1 MEDTNQVKNYRSE
14 QLRNVVLLSH
24 SGAGKTSL
32 AEGMLYGSGAI
43 SRLGRVEEGTTVS
56 DYDPEEIRRKISVN
70 TSLVPCEWRG
80 RKVNVLDTPGYAD
93 FVGEVKGAVRA
104 ADGAVI
110 LLDAVSGVEVGTELV
125 WGYADEVDLPRILF
139 ISKMDRDNA
148 DFVGAL
154 NQARENLGDNI
165 IPFQL
170 PIGAQEAFEGVVDL
184 VGMRAYRGEKAEA
197 GDIPDNLRP
206 EAESY
211 HLQLMEAAAETDDAL
226 LEKYFE
232 EETLTEEEIRQ
243 GLATGIRGKG
253 LVPVFC
259 GSALKNMGI
268 QPLMN
273 AITEYLPSPLDT
285 VKVSATNVATGQ
297 QEVLEPLAQAPLAAL
312 VFKTLA
318 DPYVGKLT
326 YFRVFSGRMESD
338 SRIFNS
344 SRGEEERVG
353 QLFFL
358 RGKEQEPVDEVPAG
372 DIAAVAKLQETST
385 GDTLCDK
392 DHPLTLPPIGFPHP
406 IFSAAIVPKTK
417 ADLDKM
423 GSALARL
430 TEEDPTLRVEREAS
444 TRETV
449 LSGMGESHID
459 IAARRLHSKFGVEI
473 VTSVPKVPYRETITK
488 VTRSQ
493 YRHKKQTGG
502 AGQFAEVWLRVEPLE
517 RGTGFEYDSEVRE
530 GHISQSFIPSIQK
543 GIKQV
548 LEQGVIAGYP
558 VVDVKAVVYDGKE
571 HPVDSKDIAFQIAGR
586 EAFKFA
592 VRDGAPVLLEPIML
606 FIISVPE
613 GNMGDVLGDLNTKR
627 ARVMGMEQKGDMSII
642 TTQAPLA
649 EMQSYATDLR
659 SITQGRGLFTME
671 FSHYEEVPKHLADG
685 IIAAAEVDDKK
696 E

>member
-1 MEDTNQVKNYRSE
+1 MKNYKSE

-148 DFVGAL
+148 DFLGAL
-154 NQARENLGDNI
+154 NQARENLGANI

-268 QPLMN
+268 PPLMN

-372 DIAAVAKLQETST
+372 DIGAVAKLQETST

-392 DHPLTLPPIGFPHP
+392 DHPLILPPIGFPHP

-586 EAFKFA
+586 EAFKSA
-592 VRDGAPVLLEPIML
+592 VRDGVPVLLEPIML
-606 FIISVPE
+606 FTITVPE

-659 SITQGRGLFTME
+659 STTQGRGLFTME

>member
-1 MEDTNQVKNYRSE
+1 VKNYKSE

-56 DYDPEEIRRKISVN
+56 DYDPEEIRRRISVN

-148 DFVGAL
+148 DFLGAL
-154 NQARENLGDNI
+154 NQARENLGANI

-358 RGKEQEPVDEVPAG
+358 RGKEQEPADEVPAG
-372 DIAAVAKLQETST
+372 DIGAVAKLQETST

-606 FIISVPE
+606 FTITVPE
-613 GNMGDVLGDLNTKR
+613 GNMGDVLGDLNTNR

>member
-1 MEDTNQVKNYRSE
+1 MKNYKLE

-56 DYDPEEIRRKISVN
+56 DYDPEEIRRRISVN

-148 DFVGAL
+148 DFLGAL
-154 NQARENLGDNI
+154 NQARENLGANI

-197 GDIPDNLRP
+197 GGIPDNLRP

-211 HLQLMEAAAETDDAL
+211 HVQLMEAAAETDDAL

-372 DIAAVAKLQETST
+372 DIGAVAKLQETST

-517 RGTGFEYDSEVRE
+517 RGTGFGYDSEVRE

-606 FIISVPE
+606 FTITVPE
-613 GNMGDVLGDLNTKR
+613 GNMGDVLGDLNTNR
-627 ARVMGMEQKGDMSII
+627 ARVMGMEQKGDVSII

>member
-1 MEDTNQVKNYRSE
+1 VNNYKSE

-32 AEGMLYGSGAI
+32 AEAMLYSSGAT
-43 SRLGRVEEGTTVS
+43 SRLGKVEEGTTVS

-80 RKVNVLDTPGYAD
+80 HKVNVLDTPGYAD
-93 FVGEVKGAVRA
+93 FVGEVKGAIRA

-125 WGYADEVDLPRILF
+125 WGYADEVDLPRALF
-139 ISKMDRDNA
+139 INKMDRDNA
-148 DFVGAL
+148 DFIRAL
-154 NQARENLGDNI
+154 NQAKENLGANF

-184 VGMRAYRGEKAEA
+184 VSMRAYRGEKAEE
-197 GDIPDNLRP
+197 GDIPDDLHS

-226 LEKYFE
+226 LERYFE
-232 EETLTEEEIRQ
+232 EETLTEEEMRQ
-243 GLATGIRGKG
+243 GLVAGIRDKAI
-253 LVPVFC
+253 VPVFC
-259 GSALKNMGI
+259 GSALKNIGP
-268 QPLMN
+268 QPLMD
-273 AITEYLPSPLDT
+273 AVIEYLPSPLDA
-285 VKVSATNVATGQ
+285 VAVRATNVATGQ
-297 QEVLEPLAQAPLAAL
+297 EEVLEPVAQAPLATL

-326 YFRVFSGRMESD
+326 YFRVFSGAMESD
-338 SRIFNS
+338 SRVFNPS
-344 SRGEEERVG
+344 KGEEERVG

-358 RGKEQEPVDEVPAG
+358 RGKDQKPADKVPAG
-372 DIAAVAKLQETST
+372 DIGAVAKLQETST
-385 GDTLCDK
+385 GDTLSDK
-392 DHPLTLPPIGFPHP
+392 DHPLTLPPISFPHP
-406 IFSAAIVPKTK
+406 IFSAAIAPKTK

-423 GSALARL
+423 GTALARL
-430 TEEDPTLRVEREAS
+430 TEEDPTLQVEREAS

-473 VTSVPKVPYRETITK
+473 ETSVPKVPYRETITK
-488 VTRSQ
+488 VTRSE

-517 RGTGFEYDSEVRE
+517 RGVGFEYDSEVRE
-530 GHISQSFIPSIQK
+530 GHISHSFIPSIQK

-548 LEQGVIAGYP
+548 LQHGVIAGYP
-558 VVDVKAVVYDGKE
+558 VVDVRAVVYDGKE

-586 EAFKFA
+586 EAFKIA

-606 FIISVPE
+606 FAITVPE
-613 GNMGDVLGDLNTKR
+613 ANMGDVLGDLNTKR
-627 ARVMGMEQKGDMSII
+627 ARVIGTEQKGNMSVI
-642 TTQAPLA
+642 TAQAPLA

-659 SITQGRGLFTME
+659 SITQGRGMFAME
-671 FSHYEEVPKHLADG
+671 FSSYEEVPRHLAEA
-685 IIAAAEVDDKK
+685 IIAAAKAEEKK

>member
-1 MEDTNQVKNYRSE
+1 MKNYKSE

-56 DYDPEEIRRKISVN
+56 DYDPEEIRRRISVN

-358 RGKEQEPVDEVPAG
+358 RGKEQEPADEVPAG
-372 DIAAVAKLQETST
+372 DIGAVAKLQETST

-606 FIISVPE
+606 FTITVPE
-613 GNMGDVLGDLNTKR
+613 GNMGDVLGDLNTNR

-671 FSHYEEVPKHLADG
+671 FSHYEEVPRHLADG

>member
-1 MEDTNQVKNYRSE
+1 VKKYKSG

-24 SGAGKTSL
+24 SGAGKTSF
-32 AEGMLYGSGAI
+32 AEAMLYNSGAV

-70 TSLVPCEWRG
+70 TSLVPYEWREY
-80 RKVNVLDTPGYAD
+80 KVNVLDSPGYAD
-93 FVGEVKGAVRA
+93 FVGEVKGAIRA
-104 ADGAVI
+104 ADGAIV

-125 WGYADEVDLPRILF
+125 WRYADEVDLPRMLF
-139 ISKMDRDNA
+139 INKMDRDNA
-148 DFVGAL
+148 DFRRAV
-154 NQARENLGDNI
+154 NQAKEYLEGNI

-184 VGMRAYRGEKAEA
+184 VSMRAYRGEKAEE
-197 GDIPDNLRP
+197 GDIPDDLLS

-211 HLQLMEAAAETDDAL
+211 RLQLIEVAAETDDAL

-232 EETLTEEEIRQ
+232 EEALTEEEMRQ
-243 GLATGIRGKG
+243 GLATGVRNGAI
-253 LVPVFC
+253 VPVFC
-259 GSALKNMGI
+259 GSALRNIGV
-268 QPLMN
+268 QPLMD
-273 AITEYLPSPLDT
+273 AIIEYLPSPVDAAKARAT
-285 VKVSATNVATGQ
+285 DVKTG
-297 QEVLEPLAQAPLAAL
+297 EEEILEPVAQAPLATL

-326 YFRVFSGRMESD
+326 YFRVFSGAMESD
-338 SRIFNS
+338 SRVFNAS
-344 SRGEEERVG
+344 KGEEERVG

-358 RGKEQEPVDEVPAG
+358 RGKEQEPADEIPAG
-372 DIAAVAKLQETST
+372 DIGAVAKLQKTST

-392 DHPLTLPPIGFPHP
+392 DHPLTLAPISFPHP
-406 IFSAAIVPKTK
+406 IFSAAIAPKTK

-423 GSALARL
+423 GTALARL
-430 TEEDPTLRVEREAS
+430 TEEDPTLQVEREAS

-449 LSGMGESHID
+449 LSGMGESHVD
-459 IAARRLHSKFGVEI
+459 IAARRLHNKFGVEI
-473 VTSVPKVPYRETITK
+473 ETSVPKVPYRETINK
-488 VTRSQ
+488 VTTSQ

-517 RGTGFEYDSEVRE
+517 RGSDFEYDSEVRE
-530 GHISQSFIPSIQK
+530 GHISKGFIPSIEK

-548 LEQGVIAGYP
+548 LQQGVIAGYP

-586 EAFKFA
+586 EAFKEA
-592 VRDGAPVLLEPIML
+592 VRDAAPVLLEPIM
-606 FIISVPE
+606 FFAITVPE
-613 GNMGDVLGDLNTKR
+613 PNMGDVLGDLNTKR
-627 ARVMGMEQKGDMSII
+627 ATVMGMEQKGDMSII
-642 TTQAPLA
+642 TAQAPLA

-659 SITQGRGLFTME
+659 SMTQGRGMFTME

-685 IIAAAEVDDKK
+685 IIAAAKVEDEK

>member
-1 MEDTNQVKNYRSE
+1 MVKNYKSE

-24 SGAGKTSL
+24 SGGGKTSL
-32 AEGMLYGSGAI
+32 AEATLYDSGAT
-43 SRLGRVEEGTTVS
+43 SRLGKVEEGTTVS
-56 DYDPEEIRRKISVN
+56 DYDPEEIRRRISVN
-70 TSLVPCEWRG
+70 TSLVPYEWRG
-80 RKVNVLDTPGYAD
+80 HKVNVLDTPGYAD
-93 FVGEVKGAVRA
+93 FVGEVKGAIRA
-104 ADGAVI
+104 ADGAII
-110 LLDAVSGVEVGTELV
+110 LLDAVSGVEVGTEAV
-125 WGYADEVDLPRILF
+125 WGYADEVELARVLF
-139 ISKMDRDNA
+139 VNKMDRDNA
-148 DFVGAL
+148 DFLRALKQAKENMGA
-154 NQARENLGDNI
+154 NI
-165 IPFQL
+165 IPLQL

-184 VGMRAYRGEKAEA
+184 VSMRAYRGEKAEE
-197 GDIPDNLRP
+197 GDMPDDLLS

-243 GLATGIRGKG
+243 GLATGVRGG
-253 LVPVFC
+253 AIVPVLC
-259 GSALKNMGI
+259 GSALKNIGI
-268 QPLMN
+268 RPLMD
-273 AITEYLPSPLDT
+273 AIIEYLPSPLDAAT
-285 VKVSATNVATGQ
+285 VRATNVATGEE
-297 QEVLEPLAQAPLAAL
+297 EVLEPVAQAPLTTL

-326 YFRVFSGRMESD
+326 YFRVFSGAMESD
-338 SRIFNS
+338 SRVFNS
-344 SRGEEERVG
+344 TKGEDERVG

-358 RGKEQEPVDEVPAG
+358 RGKEQEPVDKVPAG
-372 DIAAVAKLQETST
+372 DIGAVAKLQETST

-392 DHPLTLPPIGFPHP
+392 DHPLTLSPIGFPHP
-406 IFSAAIVPKTK
+406 IFSAAITPKTK

-423 GSALARL
+423 GAALARL
-430 TEEDPTLRVEREAS
+430 TEEDPTLQVERESS

-473 VTSVPKVPYRETITK
+473 VTSVPKVPYRETINK
-488 VTRSQ
+488 VATSQ

-517 RGTGFEYDSEVRE
+517 RAVGFEYDSEVRE
-530 GHISQSFIPSIQK
+530 GHISRGFIPSIEK

-548 LEQGVIAGYP
+548 LQQGVIAGYP

-586 EAFKFA
+586 EAFKAA

-606 FIISVPE
+606 FTIAVPE
-613 GNMGDVLGDLNTKR
+613 ANMGDALGDLNTKR
-627 ARVMGMEQKGDMSII
+627 ARVMGAEQKGDRSII
-642 TTQAPLA
+642 TAQAPLA

-659 SITQGRGLFTME
+659 SMTQGRGMFTME
-671 FSHYEEVPKHLADG
+671 FSHYEEVPRQLADD
-685 IIAAAEVDDKK
+685 IIAGAEVENEK

>member
-1 MEDTNQVKNYRSE
+1 MKNYKSE

-148 DFVGAL
+148 DFLGAL
-154 NQARENLGDNI
+154 NQARENLGANI

-184 VGMRAYRGEKAEA
+184 VGMRAHRGEKAGA
-197 GDIPDNLRP
+197 GDIPDDLRS

-243 GLATGIRGKG
+243 GLVTAIRGKG

-372 DIAAVAKLQETST
+372 DIGAVAKLQETST

-392 DHPLTLPPIGFPHP
+392 DHPLILPPIGFPHP

-586 EAFKFA
+586 EAFKSA

-606 FIISVPE
+606 FTITVPE
-613 GNMGDVLGDLNTKR
+613 GNMGDVLGDLNTNR

>member
-1 MEDTNQVKNYRSE
+1 VKEYKSD

-24 SGAGKTSL
+24 SGAGKTTL
-32 AEGMLYGSGAI
+32 AEAMLYDSGAI
-43 SRLGRVEEGTTVS
+43 SRLGKVEEGTTVS
-56 DYDPEEIRRKISVN
+56 DYDPEEVRRKISVN
-70 TSLVPCEWRG
+70 TSLVPCEWLG
-80 RKVNVLDTPGYAD
+80 HKVNVLDTPGYAD
-93 FVGEVKGAVRA
+93 FVGEVKGAIRA
-104 ADGAVI
+104 ADGAII

-125 WGYADEVDLPRILF
+125 WRYADEVALPRVLF
-139 ISKMDRDNA
+139 MNKMDRDNA
-148 DFVGAL
+148 DFRRAL
-154 NQARENLGDNI
+154 NQAKENMRANI

-170 PIGAQEAFEGVVDL
+170 PVGAQEAFEGVVDL
-184 VGMRAYRGEKAEA
+184 VSMRAYRGEKADE
-197 GDIPDNLRP
+197 GDIPDDLLS

-243 GLATGIRGKG
+243 GLASGVRSGSI
-253 LVPVFC
+253 VPVFC
-259 GSALKNMGI
+259 GSALKNIGI
-268 QPLMN
+268 RPLMD
-273 AITEYLPSPLDT
+273 AVVEYLPSPVDAD
-285 VKVSATNVATGQ
+285 KVSATSVATG
-297 QEVLEPLAQAPLAAL
+297 EEEILEPVAQAPLATL

-326 YFRVFSGRMESD
+326 YFRVFSGAMESD
-338 SRIFNS
+338 SRVFNANEG
-344 SRGEEERVG
+344 REERLG

-358 RGKEQEPVDEVPAG
+358 RGNEQEPVDEIPAG
-372 DIAAVAKLQETST
+372 DIGAVAKLQKTST

-392 DHPLTLPPIGFPHP
+392 DHPLTLQPISFPHP
-406 IFSAAIVPKTK
+406 IFSAAIAPKTK

-423 GSALARL
+423 GTALARL
-430 TEEDPTLRVEREAS
+430 TEEDPTLQVEREAS

-459 IAARRLHSKFGVEI
+459 IAARRLHNKFGVEI
-473 VTSVPKVPYRETITK
+473 ETSVPKVPYRETINK
-488 VTRSQ
+488 VTTSQ

-517 RGTGFEYDSEVRE
+517 RGSGFEYDSEVRE
-530 GHISQSFIPSIQK
+530 GHISRGFIPSIEK

-548 LEQGVIAGYP
+548 LQQGVIAGYP

-586 EAFKFA
+586 EGFKVA
-592 VRDGAPVLLEPIML
+592 VRDADPVLLEPIML
-606 FIISVPE
+606 FTITVPE
-613 GNMGDVLGDLNTKR
+613 PNMGDVLGDLNTKR
-627 ARVMGMEQKGDMSII
+627 ATVMGMEQKGDMSII

-659 SITQGRGLFTME
+659 SMTQGRGMFTME
-671 FSHYEEVPKHLADG
+671 FSHYEEVPKHLADAV
-685 IIAAAEVDDKK
+685 IAAAGVGDEK